1 MAKRALLIGVNEYKV
16 GLAGLSSPIKNV
28 EALRKILKDD
38 NGYEVDC
45 LSDPLAQDMRKT
57 IERFF
62 QNVVKKD
69 DLAILFFSGHG
80 ITDERGALYFAAR
93 DTEKVEG
100 KLTQST
106 SVSARDIQSWLQD
119 SRCRHKVIILDCCF
133 SGAFPTGMQYL
144 GHKSI
149 DFVNQLL
156 GSLNEE
162 VETRSSYQSLGSS
175 GKEIATKPPDQFPSN
190 DHSDYGGKG
199 IVILTSS
206 SKTEHSF
213 EKEGQELSIYAHY
226 LVEGLGTESA
236 DRNQD
241 RYISAKELHD
251 YVYEKVKQEKPEMT
265 PNIFGNG
272 GEIVIARVKRG
283 KEYQEIVQKFVQESG
298 GKIPDQ
304 NLKLVRANAHDLG
317 LSDDE
322 AVKIEE
328 KVLKPFQEHEKNLN
342 DYREHFRD
350 ALKNDKRYPFTPK
363 IQEALK
369 PWQKRREL
377 KDEEIEGINRSEI
390 LGFYKEELKQIDSDA
405 KTRKARKEVQRKADE
420 LMLSLSLAKQDVQK
434 INNEILDNEFKL
446 FKYPLF
452 YVFVVIFLAAITYGI
467 AVGKSP
473 DKDSRITDVTTDAEG
488 TFRYT
493 TSSTWAPV
501 VCDGN
506 GIDTYIT
513 NFTNKGKFKLLKANT
528 NIYTSNQAFDNLI
541 ERKDGYAFAIIS
553 SNITPEMEEKA
564 GKNGIEIGKM
574 TIATD
579 AIAIGVNNELQIKSG
594 LIFEDLKRIYMGES
608 KTWSQLLKDRFEGKD
623 TSLNIVPLSRPF
635 SGSLVGTSKYFFQEV
650 LKILPNEIQDIKSKQ
665 IITEVENTSDGINKL
680 KEKFVGGIYFA
691 TATEMYGEGIKI
703 VPVGEKLEKLESP
716 YKDKNFF
723 PRNHC
728 KIEGNNMPVSSS
740 ILNEKYPKELIRPI
754 SVVWIKYNNI
764 SGSDKDKNNE
774 AAAIAYAKMLKT
786 KEGQA
791 ILRGIGFFPHDYLN

>member
-1 MAKRALLIGVNEYKV
+1 LL
-16 GLAGLSSPIKNV
+16 S
-28 EALRKILKDD
+28 
-38 NGYEVDC
+38 
-45 LSDPLAQDMRKT
+45 
-57 IERFF
+57 F
-62 QNVVKKD
+62 
-69 DLAILFFSGHG
+69 
-80 ITDERGALYFAAR
+80 
-93 DTEKVEG
+93 
-100 KLTQST
+100 
-106 SVSARDIQSWLQD
+106 VSI
-119 SRCRHKVIILDCCF
+119 
-133 SGAFPTGMQYL
+133 
-144 GHKSI
+144 
-149 DFVNQLL
+149 
-156 GSLNEE
+156 SLN
-162 VETRSSYQSLGSS
+162 VTFTGV
-175 GKEIATKPPDQFPSN
+175 
-190 DHSDYGGKG
+190 G

-283 KEYQEIVQKFVQESG
+283 KEYEGIVQNFVKKSG
-298 GKIPDQ
+298 GKISDQ
-304 NLKLVRANAHDLG
+304 DLKLLRANAHDLG

-322 AVKIEE
+322 ALKIEE

-390 LGFYKEELKQIDSDA
+390 LGFYEEELKQIDSDA

-420 LMLSLSLAKQDVQK
+420 LRISLSLAKQDVQN
-434 INNEILDNEFKL
+434 INRDDIRHGFKL

-452 YVFVVIFLAAITYGI
+452 YVFVVIFLAATTYGI
-467 AVGKSP
+467 AVFINSQNKNP
-473 DKDSRITDVTTDAEG
+473 DRITDVTTDSEG

-501 VCDGN
+501 VCDGK

-513 NFTNKGKFKLLKANT
+513 NFTNKGKFKLSKVDT
-528 NIYTSNQAFDNLI
+528 HIYTSNQAFENLI

-564 GKNGIEIGKM
+564 RKNGIEIGKR
-574 TIATD
+574 IVAND
-579 AIAIGVNNELQIKSG
+579 AIAIGVNKDLQINSG
-594 LIFEDLKRIYMGES
+594 LTFEDLKKIYKGEF
-608 KTWSQLLKDRFEGKD
+608 KTWGQLLNDRVEGKNA
-623 TSLNIVPLSRPF
+623 SLEIVPLSRPF

-665 IITEVENTSDGINKL
+665 IITEVDNTSDGINKL

-703 VPVGEKLEKLESP
+703 VPVGEKLENLESP

-754 SVVWIKYNNI
+754 SVVWRKYKNP
-764 SGSDKDKNNE
+764 SDEDKKNE
-774 AAAIAYAKMLKT
+774 AAAKAYADMLIT

-791 ILRGIGFFPHDYLN
+791 ILMGIGFFPYDYQ